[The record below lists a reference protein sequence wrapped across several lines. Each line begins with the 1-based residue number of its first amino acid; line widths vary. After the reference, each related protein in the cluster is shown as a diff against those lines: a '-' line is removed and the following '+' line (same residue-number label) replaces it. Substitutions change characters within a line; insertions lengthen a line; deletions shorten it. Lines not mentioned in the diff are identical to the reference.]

1 MKRTGY
7 LSLFLLGYI
16 PFLCAQEPVTQ
27 ASADTV
33 RTIRDVEI
41 WGRYLSGLSGGTIQ
55 PLRVERQPS
64 SVNVSVAEA
73 FRQLPSVVTDIE
85 GGILFRGSTKTGMLI
100 DGVPYGLLEEYSGDV
115 LIQLPSLFFN
125 RIALNQ
131 MPRIDQVPDG
141 DAGLLN
147 LSSESTSDA
156 PLSLTIG
163 AGWHERYNAGA
174 VLNLNPGRFHIVA
187 KYNYRREYRERS
199 FSKTTV
205 TKQNT
210 QVMNNNA
217 DARPDVHLADLS
229 VGYDLSK
236 RDLLGVHGLFH
247 RMDYS
252 RYGRINNQVFNPAG
266 EQMKHVIRNR
276 YNDQRQDA
284 YAAEVYWKH
293 QFRAGGLFSMRFNYN
308 DFLYDEDNDY
318 KNENPQTSAIIA
330 EDNQFI
336 NHDKHN
342 YYWEAKITY
351 PFSDNSYRLNAGY
364 IGRQTEEAYRND
376 VNAKQGDT
384 WSATEAKCYQYDYR
398 RSLHLLFA
406 ALEKKS
412 ETWEAELGVQ
422 AEFNH
427 REMDEQL
434 PSSDVNPIVSN
445 TYFHLYPHVLLA
457 YHPVHEHQWSLAYQQ
472 RVIRP
477 LGSELCSFV
486 DNSDAT
492 HVFLGNPELKDEY
505 VHTLELNYRFALS
518 NFRFTPALYY
528 RNRTNRIV
536 EMVRQMGEESVWQ
549 KTNAGNSQ
557 TFGFDLSARWQPWHF
572 LIIGLAGNVYRDEID
587 GRTIGYDEKKSLWCG
602 DVKGNM
608 EFRFTPTT
616 TLQIDGFYITDQ
628 LTAQGKIKHR
638 YTLNA
643 GLSQYFLQKKLC
655 ASLSLHNIFDS
666 LEETTLISTEQ
677 MQMTQKRN
685 RDARVAWLTLTYQ
698 FL

>member
-1 MKRTGY
+1 MKRASY
-7 LSLFLLGYI
+7 LSLILLGYI
-16 PFLCAQEPVTQ
+16 PFLYAQEPVEPE
-27 ASADTV
+27 SIDTV
-33 RTIRDVEI
+33 RTIRDVEV
-41 WGRYLSGLSGGTIQ
+41 WGNYLSGLSGGAVRQ
-55 PLRVERQPS
+55 LHVEHQLS
-64 SVNVSVAEA
+64 SVSVSAAEA

-85 GGILFRGSTKTGMLI
+85 GGVLFRGSSKTGMLLN
-100 DGVPYGLLEEYSGDV
+100 GVPYGLLEEYSGDV

-125 RIALNQ
+125 RVVLSQ

-141 DAGLLN
+141 DAGVLN
-147 LSSESTSDA
+147 LSSESVTDS

-174 VLNLNPGRFHIVA
+174 VLNLNPGRFHITA

-205 TKQNT
+205 SNQTI

-217 DARPDVHLADLS
+217 DACPDVHLADLS
-229 VGYDLSK
+229 VMYDLSE
-236 RDLLGVHGLFH
+236 RDLLGVQGLFH
-247 RMDYS
+247 RMCYD

-266 EQMKHVIRNR
+266 ELKKHVIRNR
-276 YNDQRQDA
+276 YNDQLQDA
-284 YAAEVYWKH
+284 YAAEAFWKH
-293 QFRAGGLFSMRFNYN
+293 RLHRDGLFSLRFNYN
-308 DFLYDEDNDY
+308 DFLYDEDNEY
-318 KNENPQTSAIIA
+318 KNENPQTAAIVA

-342 YYWEAKITY
+342 YFWEAKLLY
-351 PFSDNSYRLNAGY
+351 PFSEGYALQVGY
-364 IGRQTEEAYRND
+364 IGRQTAEAYRND
-376 VNAKQGDT
+376 VNTKQGDA
-384 WSATEAKCYQYDYR
+384 WLPTEAKIYQYDYR

-434 PSSDVNPIVSN
+434 PASEGSPSSTTHS
-445 TYFHLYPHVLLA
+445 YFHLYPHVRLA
-457 YHPVHEHQWSLAYQQ
+457 YHPVHAHQWNLAYQQ

-492 HVFLGNPELKDEY
+492 HVFLGNPGLKDEY
-505 VHTLELNYRFALS
+505 VHTIELNYQFALPY
-518 NFRFTPALYY
+518 FRLTPALYY

-536 EMVRQMGEESVWQ
+536 EMARQMGEETVWQ
-549 KTNAGNSQ
+549 KANAGNSQ
-557 TFGFDLSARWQPWHF
+557 TVGFDLSASWQPWQF
-572 LIIGLAGNVYRDEID
+572 LTLGVAGDVYRDEID
-587 GRTIGYDEKKSLWCG
+587 GRTIGYGEKKSLWCG
-602 DVKGNM
+602 DVKGNI
-608 EFRFTPTT
+608 EFRLTSTT

-638 YTLNA
+638 YTVNA
-643 GLSQYFLQKKLC
+643 GLSQYILQKKLC
-655 ASLSLHNIFDS
+655 ANLSINNIFDS
-666 LEETTLISTEQ
+666 LEEITQIDTEN

-685 RDARVAWLTLTYQ
+685 RDARVAWLTLTYRW
-698 FL
+698 